1 MFSFSYFFIALIALL
16 IASYTDLKERIVSN
30 KLSYGMIVLGLGLHA
45 FQAFYFSNAMVFIV
59 SLIITIITF
68 ACSYGLWK
76 LGVWAGGDVKL
87 FTGIAALMPLN
98 FPAFSEIL
106 GIKFTLF
113 SSISLPIFPLTLFIF
128 SIFSMVPYGAFLA
141 LNGIR
146 KNKVLKEKLK
156 KDFRARIFQSLQG
169 AALIVGLDAI
179 ISIYLIDLLLQA
191 VLIFVL
197 LILTGFINK
206 KIRLI
211 LSVIVFFYALGSN
224 FISSI
229 TDFIYLFALF
239 IIGYALFKLFA
250 ISRSEVLKKK
260 VKVSELEEGL
270 VPDKSIYL
278 VEGKILEQE
287 PLNMKKIIEY
297 VKARNLPALLSQ
309 LKLHGREI
317 ISAKRAG
324 GLTKE
329 EIQELKKLVKEKKLS
344 EDITVKLT
352 APMVPAVLIASIILG
367 FVGDLLWN
375 LILIF

>member
-1 MFSFSYFFIALIALL
+1 LFSFSYFFIALIALL